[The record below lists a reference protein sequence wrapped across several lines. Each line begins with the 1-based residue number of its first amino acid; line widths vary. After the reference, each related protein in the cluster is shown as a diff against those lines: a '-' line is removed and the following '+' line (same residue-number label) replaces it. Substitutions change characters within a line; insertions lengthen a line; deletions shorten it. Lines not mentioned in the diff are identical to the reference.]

1 MVCSTARADFPA
13 ACAARGGARRTDALA
28 RLGALVA
35 LLAAWFAQRALLASL
50 CSLPRFL
57 SPRFTNSGTAHGR
70 SATRSLRCGHGRCT
84 RREASRRGHLSHADR
99 GQGRVRALENAA
111 HRCSP
116 RVPSTDGARRTARS
130 AICVL
135 GSSGAAHEGGRDLRS
150 SRYERHTRGHTGR
163 EKEASALRRRDAA
176 DGAKA
181 AGSGVSRCA
190 SRAAA
195 TSEGQGGVPTC
206 PKRALWS
213 VVPNCGEFGE
223 NGNSNIGAAH
233 GSPVRPARAASAG
246 SRRGLRAQ

>member
-1 MVCSTARADFPA
+1 M
-13 ACAARGGARRTDALA
+13 
-28 RLGALVA
+28 
-35 LLAAWFAQRALLASL
+35 
-50 CSLPRFL
+50 
-57 SPRFTNSGTAHGR
+57 
-70 SATRSLRCGHGRCT
+70 

-135 GSSGAAHEGGRDLRS
+135 GSSAAAHEGGRDLRS